1 MKSKRWINLLLLVI
15 LLVGCG
21 RDVTPTSLASPVVT
35 VIPVPSVESTL
46 RGYLDAYLVE
56 DYESM
61 FALISS
67 ASQAA
72 YPAEDFAKRHTDALV
87 AMTVESTEYAIL
99 SSLTNPQT
107 SQAAF
112 RLIYHTVLFGDLQ
125 RDFNLDLVL
134 ENGEWRLVWD
144 TGLILPEMAGGKT
157 LVNNS
162 IPPSRGDIYDR
173 NGNAIVTRQD
183 AYALGLIAGEV
194 NPENEDSLFYQ
205 LWRLTGV
212 RPEVIRTDYQNYPA
226 GLYVPVGEATVEAVE
241 RSGILG
247 FSGVLSTQYSSR
259 FYEPNVAAHAA
270 GYTRFIAVED
280 DVNAYKRQGYSG
292 GERIGAIGIEKWGE
306 DYLRGRNAATLYVA
320 GLDGGSETV
329 IAQAS
334 SQPASSIYL
343 TIDRDL
349 QDKAQD
355 AMDGLPGAIVV
366 MEVDTG
372 RILALVS
379 SPGFDP
385 NLFDGANNNS
395 MNVNSIFNNPE
406 QPLFN
411 RASQG
416 TYPLGSVFKVISMA
430 AALESGLFT
439 ADSEYMCDYLWTE
452 APGLVLRDWTYERCE
467 QEKIDNGTDTCSTQ
481 PSGLLTLPEGLMRS
495 CDPWFYHIGYTLYNQ
510 DQANAISDM
519 ARGFGLGSATGIE
532 GVEEDAGQV
541 PDPANPMDATNLAIG
556 QGALMVTPLQVADFI
571 AAVGNGG
578 TLYTPQVINKIAP
591 PDGEPT
597 YSFTPKV
604 RGTLPIKPAT
614 LKVIQEA
621 MVGVVT
627 SAKPR
632 GTAAHVFSGLD
643 IPVAAKTGTA
653 ETSNGLPHAWFGGY
667 TFANR
672 EDKPDIAIAVI
683 VENIGEGSDYAA
695 PIFRRLVEVYFRGT
709 PGKLFPWETGYY
721 VVRTPEP
728 PPTETPTPSP

>member
-21 RDVTPTSLASPVVT
+21 RDVTPTALGDPTVYVT
-35 VIPVPSVESTL
+35 RTPSVEAAV

-56 DYESM
+56 DYESV

-107 SQAAF
+107 SKAAF

-144 TGLILPEMAGGKT
+144 TGLILPEMAGGRT
-157 LVNNS
+157 LVNNNV
-162 IPPSRGDIYDR
+162 PPSRGDIYDR

-320 GLDGGSETV
+320 GLDGSSETV

-334 SQPASSIYL
+334 SQPASSIYM

-372 RILALVS
+372 RILAMVS

-416 TYPLGSVFKVISMA
+416 TYPLGSVFKIISMA

-439 ADSEYMCDYLWTE
+439 ADSEYECDYLWSEISGVT
-452 APGLVLRDWTYERCE
+452 LRDWTYERCE
-467 QEKIDNGTDTCSTQ
+467 QEKIDNGTDTCSTR

-519 ARGFGLGSATGIE
+519 ARGFGLGRATGIGHVAE
-532 GVEEDAGQV
+532 ATGLI
-541 PDPANPMDATNLAIG
+541 PNPTDGLNATSISIG
-556 QGALMVTPLQVADFI
+556 QGDVLVTPLQVATYI
-571 AAVGNGG
+571 AAIANGG
-578 TLYTPQVINKIAP
+578 TLYRPQLVEKIQP
-591 PDGEPT
+591 VSGDPVSVFRPEST
-597 YSFTPKV
+597 
-604 RGTLPIKPAT
+604 GTLPVSPENLAI
-614 LKVIQEA
+614 IQQA
-621 MVGVVT
+621 MISVVEN
-627 SAKPR
+627 SR
-632 GTAAHVFSGLD
+632 GTAYARLGNFS

-653 ETSNGLPHAWFGGY
+653 ESGAADPHAWFAGY
-667 TFANR
+667 SMLNNP
-672 EDKPDIAIAVI
+672 DKPDIAV
-683 VENIGEGSDYAA
+683 VVLVNYLGEGSEWAA
-695 PIFRRLVEVYFRGT
+695 PIFRRVMEIYFFGNPQTVY
-709 PGKLFPWETGYY
+709 LWEETFGII
-721 VVRTPEP
+721 RQ
-728 PPTETPTPSP
+728 TETTTP